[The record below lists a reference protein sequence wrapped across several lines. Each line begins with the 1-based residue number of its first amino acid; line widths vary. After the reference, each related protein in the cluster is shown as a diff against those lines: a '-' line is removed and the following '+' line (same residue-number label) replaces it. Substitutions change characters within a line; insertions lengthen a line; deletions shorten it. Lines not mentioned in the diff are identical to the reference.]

1 MSIIDPR
8 GGKPLY
14 EQIKDSL
21 RGRIIGGV
29 WRPGDKLPSVR
40 ELAQSSAINPNTI
53 QKAYRDLEMEGF
65 VYSVAGKG
73 CYAAELPP
81 GLLEKRK
88 TELIRKARPV
98 IGELFSAGMT
108 LNEGLTLVKEIHDEE
123 ESKHDSSK
131 RPDQNV

>member
-1 MSIIDPR
+1 MSVIDPR

-40 ELAQSSAINPNTI
+40 ELAQSAAINPNTI

-73 CYAAELPP
+73 CYAAELPS

-88 TELIRKARPV
+88 AELTRKARPV
-98 IGELFSAGMT
+98 IRELFGAGMT
-108 LNEGLTLVKEIHDEE
+108 LNEGVTLLKEIHEEE
-123 ESKHDSSK
+123 ESKHDPDK